1 MGLLVGGVA
10 KNTKQAGVIASILSF
25 PMLVF
30 SGTTLPIEV
39 MPRAMQKI
47 VRLFPLTQ
55 GISLMKNTFLRMNPG
70 NVLAPICV
78 MLGLTA
84 LCVGLAVRFFR
95 WE

>member
-1 MGLLVGGVA
+1 
-10 KNTKQAGVIASILSF
+10 
-25 PMLVF
+25 
-30 SGTTLPIEV
+30 

-55 GISLMKNTFLRMNPG
+55 GISLMKNTFVRMNPG

-84 LCVGLAVRFFR
+84 LCVGLALSLIHI
-95 WE
+95 